1 MRLPVQVTGLE
12 GEVLDLKGQ
21 LTDLEAIR
29 LDLEGHVQDLSEE
42 LQGAAAERTD
52 KAKAVKVRVVRQAVR
67 QGSPSLALFSR
78 SVTVFICSLSTTRSS
93 SSSHPWCLHCQLH
106 QHHLLYLLKLGGSA

>member
-1 MRLPVQVTGLE
+1 MRLPVQVTDLE

-52 KAKAVKVRVVRQAVR
+52 KAKAVKVRVGPASCQAGQSIIGAFFSVCHCIYM
-67 QGSPSLALFSR
+67 QPFHHEKQLFFSSLVLALPAASA
-78 SVTVFICSLSTTRSS
+78 SS
-93 SSSHPWCLHCQLH
+93 SVFAQV
-106 QHHLLYLLKLGGSA
+106 GR